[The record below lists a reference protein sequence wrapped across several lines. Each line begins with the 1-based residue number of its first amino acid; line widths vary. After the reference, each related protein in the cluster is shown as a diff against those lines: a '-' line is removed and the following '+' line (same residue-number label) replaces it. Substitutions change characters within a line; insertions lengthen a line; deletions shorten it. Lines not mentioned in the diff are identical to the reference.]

1 MPHGSRCVDLSM
13 SISEV
18 VSGLWLDSSMLS
30 ALFCTNGNV
39 CDLFQST
46 VSTRTGI
53 KQKTPHNNTLSRK
66 PLKFSELVF
75 DLILD
80 LRDVLI

>member
-1 MPHGSRCVDLSM
+1 MDLL
-13 SISEV
+13 IF
-18 VSGLWLDSSMLS
+18 VSFLTILWMTD
-30 ALFCTNGNV
+30 GW
-39 CDLFQST
+39 
-46 VSTRTGI
+46 GI

>member
-1 MPHGSRCVDLSM
+1 MWKILTD
-13 SISEV
+13 EQ
-18 VSGLWLDSSMLS
+18 
-30 ALFCTNGNV
+30 T
-39 CDLFQST
+39 
-46 VSTRTGI
+46 TGI